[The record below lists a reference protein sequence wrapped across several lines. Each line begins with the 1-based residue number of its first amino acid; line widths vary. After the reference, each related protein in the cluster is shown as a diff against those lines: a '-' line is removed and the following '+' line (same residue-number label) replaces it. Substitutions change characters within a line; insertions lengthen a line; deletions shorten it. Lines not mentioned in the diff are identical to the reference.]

1 MDDVTRL
8 FRQLVEVLANRA
20 PNRLHSPFTIA
31 ELHEELVPYRRYRR
45 DLRFESIE
53 DYEMAMLRFLAGD
66 EGYAAVE
73 PAEVR
78 ASLHREVS
86 AINPSSGIFRGFG
99 DATVSLNSSAVMTV
113 LNARRA
119 YEPPPEP
126 QPPAQIELAVE
137 PADANPVTTVG
148 KPTAS
153 IAAEPPEDAAP
164 EEEVREP
171 EPPLTMSAPPDEPRA
186 APLEELVP
194 PIPLPTC
201 FRCSGKL
208 PIGLPVRFCPSCG
221 TRQPNIACMRCG
233 ELLGEDWQHCV
244 ACGETTNH

>member
-20 PNRLHSPFTIA
+20 PGRLHSPFTIA
-31 ELHEELVPYRRYRR
+31 ELYEELVPYRRYRR

-78 ASLHREVS
+78 ASLNREVG
-86 AINPSSGIFRGFG
+86 AINPTPGIFRGFG
-99 DATVSLNSSAVMTV
+99 NATVSLNSSAVMTV

-126 QPPAQIELAVE
+126 QPPAQVERAAE
-137 PADANPVTTVG
+137 PADPSPV
-148 KPTAS
+148 PTAQEPTTP
-153 IAAEPPEDAAP
+153 IAAEPPEAVAP
-164 EEEVREP
+164 EEVRES
-171 EPPLTMSAPPDEPRA
+171 EPPLPKTPHADEHPA

-208 PIGLPVRFCPSCG
+208 PVGLPVRFCPSCG

-233 ELLGEDWQHCV
+233 ALLGEDWQHCV

>member
-8 FRQLVEVLANRA
+8 FHQLVEVLANRA
-20 PNRLHSPFTIA
+20 PNRLHSPLTIA

-53 DYEMAMLRFLAGD
+53 DYEMAMLRFLAGE

-78 ASLHREVS
+78 ASLNREAS
-86 AINPSSGIFRGFG
+86 AINPHPGIFRGFG
-99 DATVSLNSSAVMTV
+99 EATVSLSSSAVMTV

-119 YEPPPEP
+119 YEPPPGP
-126 QPPAQIELAVE
+126 QPRAQVELAVE
-137 PADANPVTTVG
+137 TADDPMPVTTVEE
-148 KPTAS
+148 PTTP
-153 IAAEPPEDAAP
+153 IAAEPPEDTAP
-164 EEEVREP
+164 EEVREP
-171 EPPLTMSAPPDEPRA
+171 EQLTMSAHDDEYPA
-186 APLEELVP
+186 VPLEELVP

-201 FRCSGKL
+201 FRCSGNL
-208 PIGLPVRFCPSCG
+208 PVGLPVRFCPSCG

-233 ELLGEDWQHCV
+233 ALVGDDWQHCV
-244 ACGETTNH
+244 ACGETTNR